1 MNRIHFSSWMIVTK
15 ESEARQSASILAS
28 PIRETVPL
36 WTDDYSNL
44 FRILK

>member
-1 MNRIHFSSWMIVTK
+1 MLL
-15 ESEARQSASILAS
+15 ARDAADLNTDLIRPAVS
-28 PIRETVPL
+28 PPSPRQRDVPL